1 VAALDTGRRD
11 QQFSNR
17 ANSTRSAPLIVARQG
32 ASRAKV
38 ACMMILPAYEPP
50 SDRRASLAV
59 GLAPVFV
66 LVVFSL
72 IVSGLIAFDTGVA
85 IFLACT
91 VWVVY
96 EMLDYQRAVDA
107 YHQQCV
113 QGQSAW
119 RGSEALTLAQDG
131 GRTLLPEQ
139 SRL

>member
-1 VAALDTGRRD
+1 
-11 QQFSNR
+11 
-17 ANSTRSAPLIVARQG
+17 
-32 ASRAKV
+32 
-38 ACMMILPAYEPP
+38 MMILPAYEPP

-131 GRTLLPEQ
+131 ARTLLPEQ

>member
-1 VAALDTGRRD
+1 
-11 QQFSNR
+11 
-17 ANSTRSAPLIVARQG
+17 
-32 ASRAKV
+32 
-38 ACMMILPAYEPP
+38 MMILPAYEAP

-113 QGQSAW
+113 QGHSAW
-119 RGSEALTLAQDG
+119 RSSEVLALAQDG
-131 GRTLLPEQ
+131 AHTWLPEQ

>member
-1 VAALDTGRRD
+1 
-11 QQFSNR
+11 
-17 ANSTRSAPLIVARQG
+17 
-32 ASRAKV
+32 
-38 ACMMILPAYEPP
+38 MMILPAYEPP
-50 SDRRASLAV
+50 SDRRAGVAV
-59 GLAPVFV
+59 ALAPIFV
-66 LVVFSL
+66 VVVFTL

-113 QGQSAW
+113 QGDPAW
-119 RGSEALTLAQDG
+119 RGAEALAQLSATDG
-131 GRTLLPEQ
+131 SDFVRSLVDASRTLLPEQ